1 MFLHW
6 PHRLL
11 DRKQVDDEES
21 VEDDE
26 DDEFLKGFKV
36 LRSSFITGIMPE
48 EVLRFLYA
56 LDIHCGLHCLRN
68 AYVHM
73 ILDEVQCT
81 SSLFCI
87 SMFVCELVRSEY
99 NVIGIFYLNAF

>member
-1 MFLHW
+1 MFNVTRNNLYIFLHW

-36 LRSSFITGIMPE
+36 LRSSFITGIMFE
-48 EVLRFLYA
+48 EVLRFYMLLTFFAVYIA
-56 LDIHCGLHCLRN
+56 
-68 AYVHM
+68 
-73 ILDEVQCT
+73 
-81 SSLFCI
+81 
-87 SMFVCELVRSEY
+87 
-99 NVIGIFYLNAF
+99 